1 MNENKVII
9 MGRMVRQPELKTS
22 GDTVLCFL
30 NIAVGSVWIDKP
42 TGEKRESVEFIGIS
56 VFGKR
61 AEHCAQYLEK
71 GQLVYVEGRIK
82 NRVEQTPDGNRSH
95 TGIVADM
102 VQFGPKSSNAGGN
115 GVDTEQTSYTAPKA
129 PQGPI
134 QPKSKPT
141 HTVSGIEYPEGPN
154 PEDIPF

>member
-9 MGRMVRQPELKTS
+9 MGRLVRKPELKVS
-22 GDTVLCFL
+22 GDVIMCFL
-30 NIAVGSVWIDKP
+30 NIAVGSAWIDKV
-42 TGEKRESVEFIGIS
+42 TGEKKESVEFIGMS

-61 AEHCAQYLEK
+61 AEHCTTYLEK
-71 GQLVYVEGRIK
+71 GQLVYAEGKIK
-82 NRVEQTPDGNRSH
+82 NRVEETQDGNRYH

-102 VQFGPKSSNAGGN
+102 VQFGPKSSNTGGS
-115 GVDTEQTSYTAPKA
+115 DTNATQTSYTAPKA

-134 QPKSKPT
+134 QPQKKPAQ
-141 HTVSGIEYPEGPN
+141 TVNGIEYPEGPN